1 MTDSTPSQVVR
12 HLGLIKVMAIIMAV
26 LIIIAFSVI
35 VATIYSRLN
44 AVNVTKSIQQS
55 ELLVP
60 ADSWVTDASFGHKGE
75 MLLVIENKAG
85 QQLWQVGPAGK
96 IQRKIRIAQ
105 RP

>member
-1 MTDSTPSQVVR
+1 MTDSTPSPIVR
-12 HLGLIKVMAIIMAV
+12 HLGLIKVMAIVMAV
-26 LIIIAFSVI
+26 LIVVALSVI
-35 VATIYSRLN
+35 VVTIYSRLN
-44 AVNVTKSIQQS
+44 AVNVAKSIQQS

-60 ADSWVTDASFGHKGE
+60 ADSRITDASFGHQGE

-85 QQLWQVGPAGK
+85 QQLWQVDPAGK